1 MNPPLEELKTEHE
14 AVRQSLKILKRMIRA
29 IETSGEITEPTQLE
43 QLLEFFSLFV
53 DRCHHGK
60 EEDLLFPAMEAVG
73 VSRQGGPI
81 GVLLREHQLGRNQVL
96 KMKRAFAQYRQG
108 RSEAARTLALHA
120 RTYIELLNQHID
132 KENEV
137 LFVIAARHLSPE
149 KTAELK
155 NGFDQIESQRIGA
168 GRHEAFHRMLERL
181 QKAYP
186 ATA

>member
-1 MNPPLEELKTEHE
+1 MNAIEELKTEHE
-14 AVRQSLKILKRMIRA
+14 AVRQSLKILRHMCLA
-29 IETSGEITEPTQLE
+29 IETSGEIAEPTHLE
-43 QLLEFFSLFV
+43 QLFEFFSRFV

-81 GVLLREHQLGRNQVL
+81 GVMLKEHQLGRDQVL
-96 KMKRAFAQYRQG
+96 KMKCALALYREG

-137 LFVIAARHLSPE
+137 LFVIAARHLSSE
-149 KTAELK
+149 KLAELEK
-155 NGFDQIESQRIGA
+155 GFDQIESQRIGA
-168 GRHEAFHRMLERL
+168 GRHEAFHRMLECL

-186 ATA
+186 AGA